1 MSLGEKIK
9 KRREELGLS
18 QEDLALMLG
27 YKSRSSIAKIEADI
41 NDLTQ
46 SKIVAFS
53 EALCTTPAYLM
64 GWTDDPINYDDPS
77 ITSDIPL
84 EILKEADGNTELAY
98 KAHQARLKDSK
109 QNSNN
114 SIEVENPD
122 IRQIARAG
130 KKMTPEQAKNVR
142 KYAEF
147 MYPEAF
153 KNDR

>member
-1 MSLGEKIK
+1 M
-9 KRREELGLS
+9 
-18 QEDLALMLG
+18 
-27 YKSRSSIAKIEADI
+27 
-41 NDLTQ
+41 
-46 SKIVAFS
+46 
-53 EALCTTPAYLM
+53 
-64 GWTDDPINYDDPS
+64 
-77 ITSDIPL
+77 
-84 EILKEADGNTELAY
+84 AY
-98 KAHQARLKDSK
+98 KAHQAMLKDSK

>member
-1 MSLGEKIK
+1 M
-9 KRREELGLS
+9 
-18 QEDLALMLG
+18 
-27 YKSRSSIAKIEADI
+27 
-41 NDLTQ
+41 
-46 SKIVAFS
+46 
-53 EALCTTPAYLM
+53 
-64 GWTDDPINYDDPS
+64 
-77 ITSDIPL
+77 
-84 EILKEADGNTELAY
+84 
-98 KAHQARLKDSK
+98 LKDSK

-142 KYAEF
+142 RYAEF